1 MREIATDPKYP
12 QAYYHYLATYY
23 GSRDYFECHDIMEE
37 YWKEQPNARH
47 TGCWLVFIR
56 IAVACY
62 HARRGNWAG
71 ARKMMAKAAA
81 ETDPASMT
89 ELGMDGPAL
98 AGLLASTSREWERES
113 AVYRDLPLPIADPA
127 LERESRQV
135 CAANGW
141 TWDMPLHLVAD
152 DIVNRHL
159 TRDRTPVVEA
169 RRQSAERKRLAR
181 RVQDGKQRN

>member
-1 MREIATDPKYP
+1 MYGTATEPKYP
-12 QAYYHYLATYY
+12 QAYYRYLATYY
-23 GSRDYFECHDIMEE
+23 GLRDYFECHDIMEE

-81 ETDPASMT
+81 ETDAALMS
-89 ELGMDGPAL
+89 ELGMDGEAL
-98 AGLLASTSREWERES
+98 ASLLTLTSREWEGEA

-127 LERESRQV
+127 LERESRKM

-141 TWDMPLHLVAD
+141 TWNTPLQQVAD
-152 DIVNRHL
+152 DIVHRHL

-169 RRQSAERKRLAR
+169 RRQSAERKWQAR
-181 RVQDGKQRN
+181 SRH